1 LKDGLTSPQEA
12 QWVLRAQL
20 GDREAIESLLRSVQ
34 PMLTRY
40 VRAVVGERAAED
52 VTQEVMVRVYR
63 KLWMLSS
70 AELFRPWMFRIAS
83 REAFHYLKR
92 RRQWPD
98 HLRDDDA
105 LEEIAAP
112 DLARIARDV
121 DQLLEDPHLTPP
133 SRAVLALH
141 FKEGFTLPE
150 VAAILDVPLGT
161 VKSRL
166 AYGLATLRRHHLTG
180 EQHD

>member
-1 LKDGLTSPQEA
+1 LTSQQEA

-20 GDREAIESLLRSVQ
+20 GDREAIEALLRSVQ

-40 VRAVVGERAAED
+40 VRAIVGVASAED
-52 VTQEVMVRVYR
+52 VTQEVMVTIFR
-63 KLWMLSS
+63 KLWTLSS
-70 AELFRPWMFRIAS
+70 PDLFRPWMFRVAG
-83 REAFHYLKR
+83 RAAFHYLKKR
-92 RRQWPD
+92 RRWPD

-105 LEEIAAP
+105 LEEVKAP
-112 DLARIARDV
+112 DLARIALEV
-121 DQLLEDPHLTPP
+121 DQLLEDPQLTPP

-150 VAAILDVPLGT
+150 TAAILDVPLGT

-166 AYGLATLRRHHLTG
+166 AYGLATLRRHHATG

>member
-1 LKDGLTSPQEA
+1 MTSRQEA

-40 VRAVVGERAAED
+40 VRAIVGARAAED
-52 VTQEVMVRVYR
+52 VAQDVMVTIYK
-63 KLWMLSS
+63 KLGTLSS
-70 AELFRPWMFRIAS
+70 PDLFRPWMFRIAS
-83 REAFHYLKR
+83 RDCFKYLKQ
-92 RRQWPD
+92 RQRWPE
-98 HLRDDDA
+98 HLRDDDG
-105 LEEIAAP
+105 LEEVAAP
-112 DLARIARDV
+112 DLTRIARDV

>member
-1 LKDGLTSPQEA
+1 
-12 QWVLRAQL
+12 VLRAQL

-40 VRAVVGERAAED
+40 IRAIVGASAAED
-52 VTQEVMVRVYR
+52 VTQEVMVTIFR
-63 KLWMLSS
+63 KLWTLSS
-70 AELFRPWMFRIAS
+70 PDLFRPWMFRVAG
-83 REAFHYLKR
+83 RTAFQYLKKR
-92 RRQWPD
+92 RRWPD

-105 LEEIAAP
+105 LDELAASDP
-112 DLARIARDV
+112 GPSAIEV
-121 DQLLEDPHLTPP
+121 DQLLQDVHLTPV

-166 AYGLATLRRHHLTG
+166 AYGLATLRQHHATG